1 MSASVMSSDNVIV
14 VSFNEDSDAYEAMTV
29 LKELDSQDQI
39 ELKAAAVVARGQDGH
54 VAIKDEVSDEHYA
67 GAATGGI
74 LGLLIGVLGGP
85 LGILIG
91 GVIGV
96 LIGSLFD
103 SDDADDIESDLADLS
118 TKIRVGRTSLLAE
131 VTEPSSEVI
140 DSAMQR
146 LGGDVARR
154 SVSDVKF
161 EIAAA
166 EDAQRAARKEARK
179 ELRKAKHEQH
189 KEEADAKIEE
199 LKAKLH
205 ISKAPA
211 STGS

>member
-14 VSFNEDSDAYEAMTV
+14 VSFNDDSDAYEAITV
-29 LKELDSQDQI
+29 LKELDSQDQ
-39 ELKAAAVVARGQDGH
+39 LKLQAAAVVVRGQDGH
-54 VAIKDEVSDEHYA
+54 VTIKDEVAEDHYA

-91 GVIGV
+91 GAIGV
-96 LIGSLFD
+96 LIGALFD
-103 SDDADDIESDLADLS
+103 SDDADDVDSDLADLS
-118 TKIRVGRTSLLAE
+118 TKIRIGRTSLLAE
-131 VTEPSSEVI
+131 VTEPSPEVI

-179 ELRKAKHEQH
+179 ELRKAKHKKH
-189 KEEADAKIEE
+189 KQEADAKIAE

-211 STGS
+211 STST